1 MIIRLRSRLASS
13 AGPCCRSHAPL
24 HCLPQMQRLGGRS
37 DAVNARYCF
46 YRDGLERITV
56 DAAGTV
62 GTLRQQISSDL
73 SMPRENVTLS
83 KDQKLVS
90 NCIRYKQHT
99 TKLNIKPGL
108 ELQLQLLSKTPEQ
121 FKDLSNNKLRLKQAG
136 VQHGDMVSGRSKAL
150 QADVPH
156 RLTQS
161 PYGYPSSNCKLMC
174 ITAAAVKNDFSSC
187 RSTCNTLLSV
197 QSNLLSRS
205 QFLRDEGLG
214 QR

>member
-13 AGPCCRSHAPL
+13 AGPCCRSHPPL

-37 DAVNARYCF
+37 DAINARYCF

-99 TKLNIKPGL
+99 TKLNIKPGTTTAAFVQDPRAIQRPEQQQAAPQTGWCTAWRYGKRQIKGSASRCATPTDAVTIWL
-108 ELQLQLLSKTPEQ
+108 PLLQLQTYVHHCS
-121 FKDLSNNKLRLKQAG
+121 
-136 VQHGDMVSGRSKAL
+136 SG
-150 QADVPH
+150 Q
-156 RLTQS
+156 
-161 PYGYPSSNCKLMC
+161 
-174 ITAAAVKNDFSSC
+174 
-187 RSTCNTLLSV
+187 
-197 QSNLLSRS
+197 
-205 QFLRDEGLG
+205 E
-214 QR
+214 